1 MYESVV
7 ALQEDV
13 KVKVPPKP
21 SYNKRLRSGS
31 GYSSGLGDKSP
42 TKSAKLGSTSSEP
55 ISVDVIKEDSAI
67 PEEAEIV
74 SILSDS
80 PEPKTA
86 TKSVMKQRAASQA
99 KKSKTVLDFDKGKSN
114 KIILEFDKDT
124 SVHSGFDLIHKE
136 CSKLLFDQDRKA
148 IFSMRTS
155 GSGHAFSQETL
166 KVCPL

>member
-42 TKSAKLGSTSSEP
+42 AKSAKLGSTSSEP
-55 ISVDVIKEDSAI
+55 ISLDVTKEGSTI

-74 SILSDS
+74 PILSDS
-80 PEPKTA
+80 PEPKSA
-86 TKSVMKQRAASQA
+86 TKSVTSIAYP
-99 KKSKTVLDFDKGKSN
+99 TV
-114 KIILEFDKDT
+114 
-124 SVHSGFDLIHKE
+124 
-136 CSKLLFDQDRKA
+136 
-148 IFSMRTS
+148 
-155 GSGHAFSQETL
+155 
-166 KVCPL
+166 